1 MTHMTRFRTV
11 LTTFTRL
18 AATGVA
24 VTALGL
30 IAASPAAAQT
40 APKAKAKM
48 AGPDIMLMQPKAVKA
63 GDNQFEVM
71 VKGADG
77 KPISDADVSV
87 LFVMPAMPAMKMAEM
102 RNEIKLKP
110 SGEGMYMGM
119 GNVMMAG
126 TWTVTLS
133 VKQGGK
139 DIGQKKVTL
148 TAK

>member
-1 MTHMTRFRTV
+1 MRGSRKRNVIRTFV
-11 LTTFTRL
+11 VS
-18 AATGVA
+18 AVVA
-24 VTALGL
+24 VFGVVAVSSAT
-30 IAASPAAAQT
+30 AQT
-40 APKAKAKM
+40 KPKAKAKA
-48 AGPDIMLMQPKAVKA
+48 AGPDIMLMQPTAAKS

-87 LFVMPAMPAMKMAEM
+87 VLVMPKTATMAEM
-102 RNEIKLKP
+102 RNEVKLKP
-110 SGEGMYMGM
+110 SGNGMYMGS

-126 TWTVTLS
+126 KWNTTVM
-133 VKQGGK
+133 VMKDGK